1 MTANLCDSGLVAI
14 IHPEK
19 GVVCRMAQIMIV
31 DDDAHVVD
39 VVERALR
46 RNGHLCSIARDGREA
61 IELLRSQTP
70 DVLVLDVVM
79 PQVNGIQLCQYVRTN
94 PTLKR
99 IPILFL
105 TMRER
110 IEDKIL
116 GYEAGCDDYLTKPF
130 DLAELI
136 LRVQALLR
144 HTNQSIPTG
153 PLLVGTLQVDPDK
166 IEATL
171 DGRTLELTPV
181 EFELLYYLVSH
192 AGEVLGTE
200 HLLQHVWGYP
210 PGTGNSSL
218 VRMHIL
224 NLRRKLEDDPA
235 RPNLLKTIPRHGYTL
250 TDSDHTGEE

>member
-1 MTANLCDSGLVAI
+1 
-14 IHPEK
+14 
-19 GVVCRMAQIMIV
+19 MAQIMVV
-31 DDDAHVVD
+31 DDDAHVVE

-46 RNGHLCSIARDGREA
+46 RKGHFCSVARDGREA
-61 IELLRSQTP
+61 IEMLRTQMP
-70 DVLVLDVVM
+70 DVLVLDIVM

-110 IEDKIL
+110 IEDKIK

-130 DLAELI
+130 DLAELL

-144 HTNQSIPTG
+144 HTNQNVPTG
-153 PLLVGTLQVDPDK
+153 PLIVGGLYVNPEK
-166 IEATL
+166 GEATL
-171 DGRTLELTPV
+171 ADRVLELTPV

-192 AGEVLGTE
+192 TGEVLGTE
-200 HLLQHVWGYP
+200 HLLQQVWGYP
-210 PGTGNSSL
+210 PGTGNASL

-224 NLRRKLEDDPA
+224 NLRRKLEADPA
-235 RPNLLKTIPRHGYTL
+235 HPSLLKTIPRHGYTL
-250 TDSDHTGEE
+250 SEEHFPAAD